1 MLQSAW
7 DTIGDIKPGDNVSL
21 LLTADGK
28 VAGIVKSDPKVRS
41 TAIGMVTEG
50 SAEIF
55 LPNGSTLKLSGKVSN
70 AASVGGQPVVISA
83 GRDAFSVSRLS
94 ENRAPGA
101 FDVPGL
107 KLGKLTVS
115 SSVRI
120 YEQSQSGS
128 VVSVDRGSLD
138 MASIPAERISSYH
151 VNSANIVDYI
161 VLNNVTGSA

>member
-1 MLQSAW
+1 M
-7 DTIGDIKPGDNVSL
+7 
-21 LLTADGK
+21 
-28 VAGIVKSDPKVRS
+28 
-41 TAIGMVTEG
+41 
-50 SAEIF
+50 
-55 LPNGSTLKLSGKVSN
+55 
-70 AASVGGQPVVISA
+70 
-83 GRDAFSVSRLS
+83 
-94 ENRAPGA
+94 
-101 FDVPGL
+101 PGL

-161 VLNNVTGSA
+161 VLNNVTGSAYIYGMMVGGYKVTQEETPGTPAWTDKDGNEHEAEPGTPEQTQPMKTT